1 MVLEYHDPNLTA
13 VKEAWGSRATGL
25 GHIGVGRRAVSGSR
39 GT

>member
-13 VKEAWGSRATGL
+13 VKEAWGSHGL

-39 GT
+39 GA